1 MKRILGLLLVL
12 GLLVGLTVAP
22 AASALHGDATHRA
35 SQQPASLQTEAM
47 TQSDATGEITYFSM
61 EGRGY
66 IYGQEELVEDH
77 PGVPFV
83 WESETLETKVTL
95 EPQPSTN
102 TKKVCGRILD
112 EQHEEVESIG
122 CTSWNSSSR
131 KRRASLELPAW
142 PAGASGTH
150 YLQYV
155 YLEEVPTNGTNE
167 TNGTND
173 SQSGDEQQ
181 YEQVE
186 HDRFQTEVYVIN
198 KQGDLDGDGLS
209 NAREVEVGTD
219 FTRQDT
225 DGDGVSD
232 RAEVYQYGSDP
243 LKTDTTGDGIDDGT
257 IASFGL
263 PPTVPYIVH
272 IVVFGGLVAVV
283 GVAVGSLKLWRLL
296 QESDREPPASMP
308 PQTSGDSGSPG
319 PPGPGQAATDGAPR
333 SKEDEVF
340 NVIHEHGGQMRQAD
354 LVDETEWSKATV
366 SRLLSTL
373 EDEGRVEKIR
383 VGRGNVVRLTD
394 AATEDSNLAGTA
406 HESG

>member
-1 MKRILGLLLVL
+1 MKRILGSLLVL
-12 GLLVGLTVAP
+12 AFLAGLTVAP
-22 AASALHGDATHRA
+22 VATALHADASPA

-47 TQSDATGEITYFSM
+47 TQSDSTGEITYFSM
-61 EGRGY
+61 DGRGY

-83 WESETLETKVTL
+83 WESESLETKVTL
-95 EPQPSTN
+95 EPRPSTN
-102 TKKVCGRILD
+102 TKQVCGRILD
-112 EQHEEVESIG
+112 EQHEEVETLG

-131 KRRASLELPAW
+131 KRRATLELSAW
-142 PAGASGTH
+142 PAGSSGTH

-155 YLEEVPTNGTNE
+155 YLEQVPNE
-167 TNGTND
+167 TNG
-173 SQSGDEQQ
+173 SQGGNAQE

-198 KQGDLDGDGLS
+198 KQGDLDEDGLS

-219 FTRQDT
+219 FTQQDT

-243 LKTDTTGDGIDDGT
+243 LKSDTTGDGIDDGT
-257 IASFGL
+257 IAGFGL

-272 IVVFGGLVAVV
+272 VVVFGGLVAVV
-283 GVAVGSLKLWRLL
+283 AVAVGSLKLWRLL
-296 QESDREPPASMP
+296 QESDRQPPAAAP
-308 PQTSGDSGSPG
+308 PQTASAPGPSGSPG
-319 PPGPGQAATDGAPR
+319 PPAMDGAPR

-383 VGRGNVVRLTD
+383 VGRGNVVRVTD